1 MDARGRESANSCF
14 RILSPE
20 CVNDHLLATLTMGSC
35 VVKVQAMS
43 DAARS
48 ARRPRNTGEENMWS
62 NPGVRIHLH
71 VMKPNTGLSS
81 GNFSK

>member
-1 MDARGRESANSCF
+1 
-14 RILSPE
+14 
-20 CVNDHLLATLTMGSC
+20 
-35 VVKVQAMS
+35 MS

-48 ARRPRNTGEENMWS
+48 ARRPRKTGEENMWS